1 MTMPDLVLN
10 SHPANGDISHDSTET
25 DLETPLSAPPTSETP
40 LAPVAGQTNRR
51 SGKKKKKKG
60 RKSKDKGQVES
71 STTVTEG
78 APDSTASSEQQLTE
92 QNSRTP
98 VTAQVGG
105 GGGGIGGG
113 VVGGASGH
121 PLVHSGDDV
130 LRTSREQMEFEN
142 RRIIG
147 SSSSIS
153 SLTPSNPHVL
163 SNSFS
168 SNQAQPV
175 SESGQTRLTTNH
187 RTPSTVGGAAG
198 VHVRGAGGDVST
210 PPRDSSAV
218 SLPLSV
224 GGVVRVKQEPITNHE
239 EEMEISHPPPP
250 VPVAQHQ
257 RQPTTK
263 VCLTNPHAE

>member
-1 MTMPDLVLN
+1 MMTPESVLN
-10 SHPANGDISHDSTET
+10 SHLANGDISRDSMEM
-25 DLETPLSAPPTSETP
+25 DLATPLSAPPTSETSV
-40 LAPVAGQTNRR
+40 APVTAQTNRR
-51 SGKKKKKKG
+51 PGKKKKKRG

-71 STTVTEG
+71 SSAVPAQG
-78 APDSTASSEQQLTE
+78 VPDSVVSVQQQLAE

-98 VTAQVGG
+98 VIAQGGGG
-105 GGGGIGGG
+105 GGGGIM
-113 VVGGASGH
+113 GGASGH
-121 PLVHSGDDV
+121 PLIHSGDDV

-142 RRIIG
+142 RRSIG

-175 SESGQTRLTTNH
+175 PESGQTRLTTDH
-187 RTPSTVGGAAG
+187 RAPSTAGGAVG
-198 VHVRGAGGDVST
+198 VHGGGGGTDVST
-210 PPRDSSAV
+210 LPRDSSIT
-218 SLPLSV
+218 SLPLSI

-239 EEMEISHPPPP
+239 EEMEISHPLPA
-250 VPVAQHQ
+250 PVAQHQ

-263 VCLTNPHAE
+263 VR